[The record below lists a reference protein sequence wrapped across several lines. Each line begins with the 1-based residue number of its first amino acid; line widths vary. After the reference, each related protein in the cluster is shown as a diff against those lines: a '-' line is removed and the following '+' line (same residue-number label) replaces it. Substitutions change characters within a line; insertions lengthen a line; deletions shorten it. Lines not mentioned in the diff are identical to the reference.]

1 MRIKKDI
8 VMSEE
13 SKQEAKAICDNFED
27 FTDGV
32 RVLMLIHRSKDGAKN
47 STRHQRMVVTRDSK
61 NFEETLAE
69 FLDEKKRSKNNLRIY
84 STVNNRSLKK
94 SVMDFKIRQIEV
106 DYSPDDVFNDFY
118 LSIKNRFISCIMQPK
133 NRNQSFFLMDIDN
146 PMTLD
151 MALAKISKFKEI
163 YVVLQYPT
171 KNGWHI
177 VTKPFNP
184 NIIDIPV
191 NKDGL
196 LLLSF

>member
-13 SKQEAKAICDNFED
+13 SRQEAKAICDNFKD
-27 FTDGV
+27 FIDGV

-47 STRHQRMVVTRDSK
+47 STRHQRMVVTKDSK

-69 FLDEKKRSKNNLRIY
+69 FLDEKKRSKDNLRIY
-84 STVNNRSLKK
+84 STANSRSLKK
-94 SVMDFKIRQIEV
+94 SVMDLKIRQIEV
-106 DYSPDDVFNDFY
+106 DYSPDDVFNDFC

-133 NRNQSFFLMDIDN
+133 NRNQGFFVMDIDN

-163 YVVLQYPT
+163 DVVLQYPT

-177 VTKPFNP
+177 VTHPFNP